1 MFHVR
6 IVGGT
11 RTLIQPDTEGTSMSD
26 TLSTIAALLALIAA
40 YPVLIL
46 ADVLR
51 RPDRAPAPFQV
62 LAPVQTGY
70 TGGTPYVVG

>member
-1 MFHVR
+1 MTD
-6 IVGGT
+6 ILWTG
-11 RTLIQPDTEGTSMSD
+11 
-26 TLSTIAALLALIAA
+26 AALVALIAA
-40 YPVLIL
+40 YPALIL